1 MKLKLSEWRRARN
14 VSQETLAQL
23 CQVHVNTYRRWEEY
37 PGEIKYNDA
46 VLIADFLQIKL
57 DDILFPSNTTK
68 TDKITEK
75 AVM

>member
-23 CQVHVNTYRRWEEY
+23 CQVHVNTYRRWEED